1 MACYNKW
8 GVRPS
13 ASMVWNPR
21 FVNENQ
27 VASRVP
33 QGVAPLGSRTFVIEG
48 MGVTASW
55 TRPCLAG
62 FLNRFGA

>member
-1 MACYNKW
+1 
-8 GVRPS
+8 
-13 ASMVWNPR
+13 MVWNPR

-48 MGVTASW
+48 MGVTASSDP
-55 TRPCLAG
+55 TLSSRLLKNSLRCLILG
-62 FLNRFGA
+62 GAALTALR